1 MKDFD
6 LKIVAE
12 RIKELR
18 QDEKLS
24 LIDLGKIIGVSAIAI
39 SRWENQKRI
48 PTIDNLFKLAQYF
61 KVSVDYL
68 VGLED

>member
-48 PTIDNLFKLAQYF
+48 PTIDNLFKLAQFF